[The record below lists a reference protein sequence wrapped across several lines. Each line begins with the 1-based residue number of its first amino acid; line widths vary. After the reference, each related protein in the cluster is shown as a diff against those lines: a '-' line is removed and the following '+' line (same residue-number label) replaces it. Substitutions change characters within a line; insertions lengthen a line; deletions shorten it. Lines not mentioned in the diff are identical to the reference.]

1 VLCKNNSLPSS
12 SLSLSHVSGNCKS
25 SPGKEEDKTAEGVGK
40 VKVRGKRKYTSA
52 DNRGGET
59 KKKKLSARS
68 VSCSC
73 CFGRGPCR
81 LPALLII
88 DYGISSKSKVSW
100 TRGRGSK
107 LKIFWA
113 IGRSHT
119 SNHGVFAKWVYLHE
133 AHGRPPPRGLSSGPS
148 SQPSRR
154 VVLSQL
160 PRIFTMETESRQPKG
175 REGAVSELNAAVEA
189 MNLAKT
195 ASTITP
201 IKAVFGSVSALL
213 TLIRVCLLLFYND
226 LLQVHT

>member
-1 VLCKNNSLPSS
+1 MCPGPQVPGTIPGKFASDLVVRASPVREPSASNIKCVLCKNNPLPSS

-88 DYGISSKSKVSW
+88 EHRLPLKEFHIRVLAAKITGPAF
-100 TRGRGSK
+100 GST
-107 LKIFWA
+107 
-113 IGRSHT
+113 G
-119 SNHGVFAKWVYLHE
+119 
-133 AHGRPPPRGLSSGPS
+133 SGP
-148 SQPSRR
+148 R
-154 VVLSQL
+154 L
-160 PRIFTMETESRQPKG
+160 PHGS
-175 REGAVSELNAAVEA
+175 
-189 MNLAKT
+189 LAT
-195 ASTITP
+195 
-201 IKAVFGSVSALL
+201 
-213 TLIRVCLLLFYND
+213 
-226 LLQVHT
+226 